1 MEQREE
7 ELLVLDSGFL
17 EEVEA
22 ESGVKVSACFQCRK
36 CTNGCPV
43 TFAMDLY
50 PDQVMRYIQ
59 LGIREPVLNS
69 STIWVCASCETCTT
83 RCPNEVDIAGAM
95 DYLKQTV
102 VREKSKAREGKVLTF
117 HQVFLDDIRK
127 RGRIF
132 ESGLMQNYLLKS
144 GEAFTKLKDLSIL
157 EEMRLG
163 WTMYRKGRLNLL
175 PHSIKGKGE
184 VRQLFQER
192 GARLK
197 DQGCTMENS

>member
-1 MEQREE
+1 MENTEQ
-7 ELLVLDSGFL
+7 VSWSLDSAFL
-17 EEVEA
+17 EEVEKG
-22 ESGVKVSACFQCRK
+22 SGVKVSACYQCRK

-59 LGIREPVLNS
+59 LGVREPVLNS

-102 VREKSKAREGKVLTF
+102 VREKAKAREKKILTF

-127 RGRIF
+127 RGRVF
-132 ESGLMQNYLLKS
+132 ESGLMQNYLFKS

-157 EEMRLG
+157 EELRLG
-163 WTMYRKGRLNLL
+163 WTLYRKGRLNLL
-175 PHSIKGKGE
+175 PHGIKGKEE
-184 VRQLFQER
+184 VKGLFKER
-192 GARLK
+192 EA
-197 DQGCTMENS
+197 QGVRSEE

>member
-1 MEQREE
+1 M
-7 ELLVLDSGFL
+7 VLSDDFLENINPAFL
-17 EEVEA
+17 EEVETG
-22 ESGVKVSACFQCRK
+22 SGVKVSACYQCRK

-102 VREKSKAREGKVLTF
+102 VREKSKAREKKVLTF

-175 PHSIKGKGE
+175 PHAIKGRSE
-184 VRQLFQER
+184 VKKLFKEREARGVKERQR
-192 GARLK
+192 
-197 DQGCTMENS
+197 

>member
-1 MEQREE
+1 MVSSDYFLENINPA
-7 ELLVLDSGFL
+7 FL

-22 ESGVKVSACFQCRK
+22 GSGVKVSACYQCRK

-59 LGIREPVLNS
+59 LGVREPVLNS

-102 VREKSKAREGKVLTF
+102 VREKSKAQEKKVLTF

-132 ESGLMQNYLLKS
+132 EAGLMQHYLLQS
-144 GEAFTKLKDLSIL
+144 GELASKLKDLSIL

-175 PHSIKGKGE
+175 PHSIKAKDE
-184 VRQLFQER
+184 VRKLFRDREAR
-192 GARLK
+192 GGGRKA
-197 DQGCTMENS
+197 

>member
-1 MEQREE
+1 MATSEE
-7 ELLVLDSGFL
+7 FLENINPAFL
-17 EEVEA
+17 EEVEGG
-22 ESGVKVSACFQCRK
+22 SGVKVSACFQCRK

-59 LGIREPVLNS
+59 LGIREPVLNC

-95 DYLKQTV
+95 DFLKQTV
-102 VREKSKAREGKVLTF
+102 VRQKSKAREKKVLTF
-117 HQVFLDDIRK
+117 HQVFLEDIRK

-132 ESGLMQNYLLKS
+132 EAGLMQNYMLKS
-144 GEAFTKLKDLSIL
+144 GEAFSKLKDLSIL

-175 PHSIKGKGE
+175 PHGIKGKGE
-184 VRQLFQER
+184 VRELFKER
-192 GARLK
+192 EARSAAPK
-197 DQGCTMENS
+197 A